1 MQGKLDENL
10 NATECA
16 TVQKV
21 NLKISQ
27 REAQESRNKIQ
38 QTTTKTDFLMTD
50 KTNSRN
56 NLINI
61 GLTKSNEVIIY

>member
-27 REAQESRNKIQ
+27 REAQESKKKFNKQ
-38 QTTTKTDFLMTD
+38 PQKTDFLMTD